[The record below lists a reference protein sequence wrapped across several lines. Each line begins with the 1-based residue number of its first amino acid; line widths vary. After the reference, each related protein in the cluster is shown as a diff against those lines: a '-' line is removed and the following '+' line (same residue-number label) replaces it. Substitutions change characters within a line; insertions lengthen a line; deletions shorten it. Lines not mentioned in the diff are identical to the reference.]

1 MYKKGGGV
9 YALHKGTKFTFFLI
23 RALQFSYSNLNQQIH
38 IIVLDVQ

>member
-1 MYKKGGGV
+1 MHYIK
-9 YALHKGTKFTFFLI
+9 AQNLRFFSI